1 MWDSWM
7 LGRQDGESDQVN
19 PSQPPVQPAA
29 LPSLPVAPEVGGQV
43 ESLGL
48 FLSKVVKGCSAL
60 GSNCMVARTL
70 LLLPV
75 CLYPL

>member
-1 MWDSWM
+1 MWDSLM
-7 LGRQDGESDQVN
+7 LGRQDGESDQVD

-29 LPSLPVAPEVGGQV
+29 LPPLPVAAEVGGQV

-48 FLSKVVKGCSAL
+48 LSKVVKGCFAL
-60 GSNCMVARTL
+60 GRNCMVARTL